1 MNEQL
6 KTKLRVWAYDR
17 MWDIIN
23 SGEEPMDEWF
33 EVDDSIP
40 ELSGKIDVNIF
51 YDMDNIVRAVA
62 YDVIVLPNGLKK
74 TNCETWI
81 EVF

>member
-1 MNEQL
+1 MNEEL

-17 MWDIIN
+17 MWDYVN
-23 SGEEPMDEWF
+23 DGELPEDEWH
-33 EVDDSIP
+33 EVDSSIP
-40 ELSGKIDVNIF
+40 ELEGKIDINI
-51 YDMDNIVRAVA
+51 YIDMDGIVKAYA
-62 YDVIVLPNGLKK
+62 YDVITNDQGIKT